1 MKCYQNA
8 HKLNSTLWFNLWEC
22 LVITS
27 QLIYCCHQSFYDT
40 KNLIRPGILKVWQ
53 LFMSHSSSLQGEI
66 SWSTLHPHVSWSDL
80 LISACVVKPCL
91 WGCLLEFMSNR
102 SDTYNKVWSNYPIDD
117 GTEAGNDDSD
127 TDEDYRGHQLKEK
140 RREESTEESHETRF
154 SKTEIRSKSKTKLSE
169 QVQLV
174 FLCYLH
180 ACISK

>member
-1 MKCYQNA
+1 
-8 HKLNSTLWFNLWEC
+8 
-22 LVITS
+22 
-27 QLIYCCHQSFYDT
+27 
-40 KNLIRPGILKVWQ
+40 
-53 LFMSHSSSLQGEI
+53 
-66 SWSTLHPHVSWSDL
+66 
-80 LISACVVKPCL
+80 
-91 WGCLLEFMSNR
+91 MSNK
-102 SDTYNKVWSNYPIDD
+102 SDTYNKVWSNYPIHD

-154 SKTEIRSKSKTKLSE
+154 SKKEVRSKSKTKLSE